1 MGCGVALGAAIPL
14 GMSPGSAYTR
24 PLVSESGLFSDK
36 VLALVCVVARRAMFR
51 AVQAEIL
58 QE

>member
-1 MGCGVALGAAIPL
+1 
-14 GMSPGSAYTR
+14 MSPGSAYTR